1 MLNRCK
7 YLLILFCACCFNI
20 EARSLDDIL
29 ESQYIVIAVYD
40 DYAPFSERK
49 GDVATG
55 IDIDIAQK
63 IALSLGVELR
73 LKWMTAGETT
83 DDDLRN
89 HIWKGHYLDRTVA
102 DVMLRV
108 PYDRAY
114 SQKRDDV
121 GLLAHELVHMFGPYH
136 TESWQIVFN
145 QERLPDVPTM
155 ALFQYHKI
163 GAEIDSI
170 PHFYLTSAFRG
181 GLREQTRQY
190 DNLVLAIKGM
200 KDTEVDAVMGL
211 RSQISYLHSQL
222 DTQQYRLAENAFPLI
237 GKQKWDIGMAV
248 KTDYRALGYAVGDVV
263 SALVRN
269 GEMQKI
275 FKKYAAIYEKP
286 TYYQEIE

>member
-1 MLNRCK
+1 MLKRCK
-7 YLLILFCACCFNI
+7 YVFVLLSVLCFNL

-49 GDVATG
+49 GDNSFG
-55 IDIDIAQK
+55 IDIDIAKK
-63 IALSLGVELR
+63 IADDLGVALR

-145 QERLPDVPTM
+145 QKQLPDVPTM

-190 DNLVLAIKGM
+190 DNLILAIDGM
-200 KDTEVDAVMGL
+200 QKTEVDAVMGL
-211 RSQISYLHSQL
+211 RSQISHLHSKL
-222 DTQQYRLAENAFPLI
+222 DPQQYRLAENAFPLI

-248 KTDYRALGYAVGDVV
+248 KTDYRALGYAVGDVI
-263 SALVRN
+263 SAMVRN
-269 GEMQKI
+269 GEMQKV
-275 FKKYAAIYEKP
+275 FAKYSAIYEKP